1 MDKVIGL
8 GKLGCAIAEELTA
21 YPEYRIYKIDGDI
34 DERGS
39 LSIGEHGD
47 MASFEANVDS
57 DEVSVYL
64 RSIKKGDE
72 VLFVLQGGE
81 PISGATLKILETIK
95 DVNLNVLYICPDR
108 QMISETQKR
117 DDKIAF
123 MILQEYARS
132 GKFQNM
138 FLVDKTKVEELA
150 GHVPINEYEKTI
162 SYFISYVVA
171 MINFFKN
178 TKPILANPISP
189 PNIARLVAY
198 GVSSLDEG
206 NSAINLLFPLAE
218 TKDIH
223 FYYGIPKKELSED
236 ATLVRRIK
244 EHVKGYKTEDVST
257 SFSVYETTLES
268 KMVLCVAY
276 SSKIQDLVVGKNTP
290 R

>member
-108 QMISETQKR
+108 QMISEQ
-117 DDKIAF
+117 
-123 MILQEYARS
+123 RS
-132 GKFQNM
+132 
-138 FLVDKTKVEELA
+138 
-150 GHVPINEYEKTI
+150 
-162 SYFISYVVA
+162 
-171 MINFFKN
+171 
-178 TKPILANPISP
+178 
-189 PNIARLVAY
+189 
-198 GVSSLDEG
+198 
-206 NSAINLLFPLAE
+206 
-218 TKDIH
+218 
-223 FYYGIPKKELSED
+223 
-236 ATLVRRIK
+236 
-244 EHVKGYKTEDVST
+244 
-257 SFSVYETTLES
+257 
-268 KMVLCVAY
+268 
-276 SSKIQDLVVGKNTP
+276 
-290 R
+290 